1 MDLDGPALAPP
12 KGVTSNFV
20 NPPNNNPLALG
31 VFISCCII
39 STICIILRG
48 YGRVFLLRKV
58 QIEEVLAFLGFVGC
72 FWGSMWACFKMVE
85 TPGFFVNQ
93 WNVRLR
99 DIIPMTYYVFIFG
112 VFYSFVL
119 PFLKIA
125 ILVEWCRVFV
135 PRGTRTKSAFWWGCV
150 IVIFVQITANIA
162 IIVAL
167 NLQCTPHEAIWDFR
181 VEGKCFNLFHLQVSS
196 ATIHLICDITI
207 MLLPQRVIWKLNM
220 GWKKKLGVS
229 VIFSLGLLACIS
241 AAFRLASTVA
251 YGDSPDGVYNLGPL
265 IFWATAEMTCGFFIV
280 CVPCVPKIL
289 RESGV
294 LAKIKKAIG
303 MATRSKSTNQKS
315 DQYGDQYALTPHG
328 KMSTTVSNAYY
339 KLDEDGVPMKDM
351 NRDGSESTEH
361 LHDGPQSDSPGITR
375 TTQIIVSETA
385 RGAHDERA
393 QLGMRE
399 PPNKAWVR

>member
-12 KGVTSNFV
+12 KGVAPNFV

-31 VFISCCII
+31 VFVSCCVI
-39 STICIILRG
+39 STICVILHG

-58 QIEEVLAFLGFVGC
+58 QIEEVLAIL
-72 FWGSMWACFKMVE
+72 AYMVE

-150 IVIFVQITANIA
+150 IVIFVQIIANIA

-220 GWKKKLGVS
+220 GWKKRLGVS

-251 YGDSPDGVYNLGPL
+251 YGDSEDGVYNIGPL
-265 IFWATAEMTCGFFIV
+265 LFWAIAEMTCGFFIV
-280 CVPCVPKIL
+280 C
-289 RESGV
+289 
-294 LAKIKKAIG
+294 IKKAIG

-315 DQYGDQYALTPHG
+315 DQYGDQYALTPHR
-328 KMSTTVSNAYY
+328 KMSTTVSSAYY

-361 LHDGPQSDSPGITR
+361 LHDGPQSDSLGITR
-375 TTQIIVSETA
+375 TTHISVSETT
-385 RGAHDERA
+385 RGVHDDGA
-393 QLGMRE
+393 
-399 PPNKAWVR
+399 